1 MQLPPNQTPKWV
13 TAIGPNPT
21 PSECC
26 NWPPTRPADWVIG
39 IQTPASPPFAA
50 PAASSAAED
59 THSSNTSHCRYGIH
73 LKVQYFQRTPL
84 INWRP
89 LQATF
94 LPYFRPLGTSLSFW
108 SSLTGLTK
116 GQTIAQVCGFELCIY
131 FSSPNLPIFSLN
143 SIGAEGRQGEDLSR
157 ISRGRRPSDIWY
169 FNLIF
174 DIRYPCLFDN
184 SAKPSSASA
193 STSKKAQMP
202 PQPQKWRNAQTSS
215 FSRCQ
220 KSTLALTNRVNIR
233 EVKQHPSGGMY
244 PYLTD
249 QFHHLGFAWL
259 T

>member
-1 MQLPPNQTPKWV
+1 M
-13 TAIGPNPT
+13 
-21 PSECC
+21 
-26 NWPPTRPADWVIG
+26 
-39 IQTPASPPFAA
+39 
-50 PAASSAAED
+50 
-59 THSSNTSHCRYGIH
+59 
-73 LKVQYFQRTPL
+73 QYFQRTPL

-94 LPYFRPLGTSLSFW
+94 LPYFGPLGTSLSFW
-108 SSLTGLTK
+108 SSLTGLTG

-169 FNLIF
+169 FIFDILIWYFNLIF

-193 STSKKAQMP
+193 STSKKAQTP
-202 PQPQKWRNAQTSS
+202 PQPQKWRNASVTQHPYADAQTSS

-244 PYLTD
+244 TYLTD
-249 QFHHLGFAWL
+249 QFHHLTSL
-259 T
+259 RCK